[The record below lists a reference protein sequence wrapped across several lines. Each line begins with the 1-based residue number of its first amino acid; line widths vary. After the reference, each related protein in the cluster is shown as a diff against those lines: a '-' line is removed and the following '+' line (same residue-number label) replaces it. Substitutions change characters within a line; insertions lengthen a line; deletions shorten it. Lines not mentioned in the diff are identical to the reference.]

1 MARTLGY
8 YVAFTSGDGSLVDE
22 MEQYFG
28 STFQKMTDTEKC
40 WLIYRMGYHLWFE
53 DAEALGVSD
62 PVEEALNRINSE
74 LPVGQRLAL
83 LLALLAQLSE
93 TLKHQ
98 LA

>member
-8 YVAFTSGDGSLVDE
+8 YVGFTSGDGSLMDE

-28 STFQKMTDTEKC
+28 STFQRMTPTEKC
-40 WLIYRMGYHLWFE
+40 WLLYKMGFQLWFH
-53 DAEALGVSD
+53 DADAQGVSD

-83 LLALLAQLSE
+83 LQALVAQLSE

-98 LA
+98 L